1 MNEDYILSPHQGV
14 SITINPKERDLGEL
28 TVRRFLPHSMQRK
41 VGPFVFFDHM
51 GPAQFAPGQGVDI
64 RPHPH
69 VCLAT
74 LTYLFA
80 GSIVHRD
87 SLGFVQEILPGE
99 VNWMTAGRGIV
110 HSERTGT
117 VARSKGQQLHGLQL
131 WVALPEG
138 SEEVEPE
145 FFHYEKDDIPQ
156 WQYEGST
163 MRLIAGTAFGESSPV
178 RTFSRLFYLDVEIP
192 QSGAVQLP
200 DDYSERGV
208 YVITGSLDFNGAH
221 LTAGTMAVFDESVSV
236 ELNATEGSRLVMFG
250 GDPIT
255 ERYLEWNFVAS
266 TRARLEQA
274 RDDWRSGRFPVI
286 PDDAQEYIPLPQE
299 G

>member
-1 MNEDYILSPHQGV
+1 MNEDYILSPSQGV
-14 SITINPKERDLGEL
+14 SLYIRSQERDLGDF

-51 GPAQFAPGQGVDI
+51 GPAGFAPGQGIDI

-74 LTYLFA
+74 ITYLFE

-87 SLGFVQEILPGE
+87 SLGYVQEIRPGE

-110 HSERTGT
+110 HSERTGAA
-117 VARSKGQQLHGLQL
+117 ARGSGQNFHGLQL
-131 WVALPEG
+131 WVALPEE

-145 FFHYEKDDIPQ
+145 FFHYDRDAIPVLHYQ
-156 WQYEGST
+156 NST
-163 MRLIAGTAFGESSPV
+163 MRLVAGTVFGETSPV
-178 RTFSRLFYLDVEIP
+178 KTYSRLFYVDVEMP
-192 QSGAVQLP
+192 ESGAVLLP
-200 DDYSERGV
+200 NDYSERGV
-208 YVITGSLDFNGAH
+208 YIISGSLDCRGAPIEAGTLAVFNEDAAVE
-221 LTAGTMAVFDESVSV
+221 LTASRHT
-236 ELNATEGSRLVMFG
+236 RLVMLG

-255 ERYLEWNFVAS
+255 ERYLDWNFVAS
-266 TRARLEQA
+266 TRERIEQA
-274 RDDWRSGRFPVI
+274 KDDWRNGRFPI
-286 PDDAQEYIPLPQE
+286 IADDAQEYIPLPQE

>member
-1 MNEDYILSPHQGV
+1 MNEDYILSPSQGV
-14 SITINPKERDLGEL
+14 SLYIRSQERDLGDF

-51 GPAQFAPGQGVDI
+51 GPAGFAPGQGIDI

-74 LTYLFA
+74 ITYLFE

-87 SLGFVQEILPGE
+87 SLGYVQEIRPGE

-110 HSERTGT
+110 HSERTGAA
-117 VARSKGQQLHGLQL
+117 ARGSGQNFHGLQL
-131 WVALPEG
+131 WVALPEE

-145 FFHYEKDDIPQ
+145 FFHYDRDAIPVLHYQ
-156 WQYEGST
+156 NST
-163 MRLIAGTAFGESSPV
+163 MRLVAGTVFGETSPV
-178 RTFSRLFYLDVEIP
+178 KTYSRLFYVDVEMP
-192 QSGAVQLP
+192 ESGAVLLP
-200 DDYSERGV
+200 NDYSERGV
-208 YVITGSLDFNGAH
+208 YIISGSLDCRGAPIEAGTLAVFNEDAAVE
-221 LTAGTMAVFDESVSV
+221 LTASRNT
-236 ELNATEGSRLVMFG
+236 RLVMLG

-255 ERYLEWNFVAS
+255 ERYLDWNFVAS
-266 TRARLEQA
+266 TRERIEQA
-274 RDDWRSGRFPVI
+274 KDDWRNGRFPI
-286 PDDAQEYIPLPQE
+286 IADDAQEYIPLPQE